1 MRQSRSRH
9 LPVETAAFVILGCF
23 SFWFL
28 VTQIAHRGAAVVEQS
43 HYDVNATFEN
53 IGGLKPGARVS
64 MSGVE
69 IGRVARITLNHDQS
83 GAKVLLRMSDRFKE
97 IPKDSTAFIVTQGV
111 LGGQSIAMTAG
122 AAAAYLDQGD
132 EIQTTRSAFVLEK
145 SIGRLVAHFISS
157 SGQADRPPPP

>member
-9 LPVETAAFVILGCF
+9 LLVETGAFVILGCF

-28 VTQIAHRGAAVVEQS
+28 VTQIAHRGATVVERS

-69 IGRVARITLNHDQS
+69 IGRVARITLDRDQFR
-83 GAKVLLRMSDRFKE
+83 AKVLLRMSDSFKE

-122 AAAAYLDQGD
+122 AASAYLDDGD

-157 SGQADRPPPP
+157 GQADHQPAP